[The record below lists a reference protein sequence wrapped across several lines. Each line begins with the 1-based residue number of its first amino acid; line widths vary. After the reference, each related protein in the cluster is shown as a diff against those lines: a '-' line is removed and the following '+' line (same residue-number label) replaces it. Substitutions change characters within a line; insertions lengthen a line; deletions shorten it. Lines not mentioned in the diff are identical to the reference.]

1 MGPFT
6 VYPAIDL
13 RHGQV
18 VRLKQGD
25 PNRQTIYSHNPAD
38 VAQRWLQAGTIW
50 LHVVNLDKAFGEA
63 SDENMKALQAVL
75 ATGAKV
81 QFGGGL
87 RSMPN
92 VEAAFELGVQRVIF
106 GTAAVDNPEMVQ
118 QAVSDFGTERIVV
131 GIDARQGQVQV
142 RGWVQDAKINSMTLA
157 GRLSDYGVT
166 MIVVTDISRDG
177 MGQGVN
183 LALARNIEQQT
194 GLAVIASGG
203 VTSLKDVRRAHQA
216 GLQGI
221 IIGRALYEGQ
231 FTLEEA
237 LQC

>member
-1 MGPFT
+1 MGTFT

-13 RHGQV
+13 RRGQV

-25 PNRQTIYSHNPAD
+25 PTRQTTYSHNPAD
-38 VAQRWLQAGTIW
+38 VARRWLQAGAIW
-50 LHVVNLDKAFGEA
+50 LHMVNLDRAFGEV
-63 SDENMKALQAVL
+63 SDENLKALQAVL

-87 RSMPN
+87 RSLTD
-92 VEAAFELGVQRVIF
+92 VEAAIELGVQRVIL
-106 GTAAVDNPEMVQ
+106 GTAAVENPEMVQ
-118 QAVSDFGTERIVV
+118 QAVSYFGTERVAV

-142 RGWVQDAKINSMTLA
+142 RGWVQDAEINSMTLA
-157 GRLSDYGVT
+157 VRLSDYGVT
-166 MIVVTDISRDG
+166 MIIVTDISRDG

-183 LALARNIEQQT
+183 LALARNLEQQT

>member
-1 MGPFT
+1 MGTFT

-13 RHGQV
+13 RRGQV

-25 PNRQTIYSHNPAD
+25 PARQTTYSHSPAG
-38 VAQRWLQAGTIW
+38 VARRWLQAGAIW
-50 LHVVNLDKAFGEA
+50 LHVVNLDRAFGEV
-63 SDENMKALQAVL
+63 SDENLKALHAVL
-75 ATGAKV
+75 ATGAQV

-87 RSMPN
+87 RSLAD
-92 VEAAFELGVQRVIF
+92 VEAAFELGVQRVIL
-106 GTAAVDNPEMVQ
+106 GTAAVENPEMVQ
-118 QAVSDFGTERIVV
+118 QAVSYFGTERVAV
-131 GIDARQGQVQV
+131 GIDARQDQVQV
-142 RGWVQDAKINSMTLA
+142 RGWVQDAEINSLTLA
-157 GRLSDYGVT
+157 VRLSDYGVT
-166 MIVVTDISRDG
+166 TIIVTDISRDG

-183 LALARNIEQQT
+183 LALTRSLAQQT

-203 VTSLKDVRRAHQA
+203 VTSLKDVRQVRQA

-231 FTLEEA
+231 FTLDEA

>member
-13 RHGQV
+13 RRGQV

-38 VAQRWLQAGTIW
+38 VARCWLQAGAIW

-87 RSMPN
+87 RSMPD
-92 VEAAFELGVQRVIF
+92 VEAAIELGVQRVIL

-118 QAVSDFGTERIVV
+118 QAVNYFGTERVAV
-131 GIDARQGQVQV
+131 GIDTRQGQVQV
-142 RGWVQDAKINSMTLA
+142 RGWVQDAKISSMTLA

-166 MIVVTDISRDG
+166 MIIVTDISRDG

-183 LALARNIEQQT
+183 LALARSLEQQT

-203 VTSLKDVRRAHQA
+203 VTSLKDVSRVHQA

>member
-177 MGQGVN
+177 MGHGVN

>member
-1 MGPFT
+1 MGTFT

-13 RHGQV
+13 RRGQV

-25 PNRQTIYSHNPAD
+25 PARQTTYSYSPAG
-38 VAQRWLQAGTIW
+38 VARRWLQAGAIW
-50 LHVVNLDKAFGEA
+50 LHVVNLDRAFGEV
-63 SDENMKALQAVL
+63 SDENLKALHAVL
-75 ATGAKV
+75 ATGAQV

-87 RSMPN
+87 RSLAD
-92 VEAAFELGVQRVIF
+92 VEAAFELGVQRVIL
-106 GTAAVDNPEMVQ
+106 GTAAVENPEMVQ
-118 QAVSDFGTERIVV
+118 QAVSYFGTERVAV
-131 GIDARQGQVQV
+131 GIDARQDQVQV
-142 RGWVQDAKINSMTLA
+142 RGWVQDAEINSLTLA
-157 GRLSDYGVT
+157 VRLSDYGVT
-166 MIVVTDISRDG
+166 TIIVTDISRDG

-183 LALARNIEQQT
+183 LALTRSLAQQT

-203 VTSLKDVRRAHQA
+203 VTSLKDVRQVRQA

-231 FTLEEA
+231 FTLDEA

>member
-1 MGPFT
+1 MGTFT

-13 RHGQV
+13 RRGQV

-25 PNRQTIYSHNPAD
+25 PARQTTYSNSPAG
-38 VAQRWLQAGTIW
+38 VARRWLQAGAIW
-50 LHVVNLDKAFGEA
+50 LHVVNLDRAFGEV
-63 SDENMKALQAVL
+63 SDENLKALHAVL
-75 ATGAKV
+75 ATGAQV

-87 RSMPN
+87 RSLAD
-92 VEAAFELGVQRVIF
+92 VEAAFELGVQRVIL
-106 GTAAVDNPEMVQ
+106 GTAAVENPEMVQ
-118 QAVSDFGTERIVV
+118 QAVSYFGTERVAV
-131 GIDARQGQVQV
+131 GIDARQDQVQV
-142 RGWVQDAKINSMTLA
+142 RGWVQDAEINSLTLA
-157 GRLSDYGVT
+157 VRLSDYGVT
-166 MIVVTDISRDG
+166 TIIVTDISRDG

-183 LALARNIEQQT
+183 LALTRSLAQQT

-203 VTSLKDVRRAHQA
+203 VTSLKDVRQVRQA

-231 FTLEEA
+231 FTLDEA

>member
-203 VTSLKDVRRAHQA
+203 VTSLKDVRRTHQA